1 MIITGHKNNN
11 AEAAARNDDSDLHE
25 DEVGENTG
33 DDSGLATKLREEKIK
48 PDSTSEKSPKGEN
61 L

>member
-1 MIITGHKNNN
+1 MINKEDKNNN
-11 AEAAARNDDSDLHE
+11 AKTAARNDDSDLHE

-33 DDSGLATKLREEKIK
+33 DDSGLATKLRDEKMK
-48 PDSTSEKSPKGEN
+48 PNGSGEKSPKEEN